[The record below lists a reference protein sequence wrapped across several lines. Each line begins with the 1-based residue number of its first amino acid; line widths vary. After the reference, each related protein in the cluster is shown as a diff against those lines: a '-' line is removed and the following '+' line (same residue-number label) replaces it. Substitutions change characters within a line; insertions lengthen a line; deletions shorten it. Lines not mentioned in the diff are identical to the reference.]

1 MDTLH
6 LQPGQDHLEKIAKT
20 NDPLRGIIELVWNS
34 LDGDAIDVS
43 VEFDRNPLGGLQ
55 AIRVVDDGS
64 GMRGDALRTEFHQLG
79 ESWKKST
86 PRTPKYSR
94 AMHGKEGRG
103 RLRFFS
109 IAGLAVWKSTYD
121 TPEGMQRVT
130 AQIEAAQLARCDV
143 EDSAVTDETTE
154 TGTIVEL
161 SRLKD
166 TYDWLLSRE
175 AFLLFSATFAPYI
188 LQYPNVSIRY
198 NDEKIVPSASV
209 KLEAELPV
217 GPIQG
222 LKEPVTDLRLKVIEW
237 NGAIQDRKIYFGTD
251 EGIALASQPAG
262 VTAPGF
268 EYSAYAYSTFFRRM
282 HDLNMLELGD
292 LTDPDLQIVL
302 DHVRSSLTDY
312 FRTRQSQN
320 AIGLIDELKA
330 EGAYPYEGE
339 PQNDVEVKERQV
351 FDIATYAVSSYS
363 RTFKRADV
371 SMRRMTLTLLREAL
385 RHNPESITMILKAIV
400 DLPKNKQDEFSSL
413 LEKTNLGNIISA
425 SSLIADRVTALE
437 VIKGMVFDPSRRIS
451 TRERGELDVIVQSN
465 TWIFGEEFHI
475 SLPEIGLTR
484 VMQRV
489 ATELGRPK
497 RKEQVKTPDGQIGR
511 ADAFLGRAIP
521 YPDQNHKEFLL
532 LELKRPSLVVGR
544 KEMDQL
550 ESYAVTITGQPE
562 YLDNSTAWTFF
573 LMTTA
578 IEPKQMHR
586 VTQANRPPGLFL
598 DMPRAK
604 VWSKHGAKSSEM
616 LRQGSGLYRTS

>member
-34 LDGDAIDVS
+34 LDGDATDVS

-55 AIRVVDDGS
+55 AIQVVDNGT

-86 PRTPKYSR
+86 PRTPKYGR

-130 AQIEAAQLARCDV
+130 ARIEAAQLARCDV
-143 EDSAVTDETTE
+143 EDSAVTDETAE

-198 NDEKIVPSASV
+198 NGEKIVPSVSV

-237 NGAIQDRKIYFGTD
+237 NGAIQDRKIYLGTD

-268 EYSAYAYSTFFRRM
+268 EYSAYAYST
-282 HDLNMLELGD
+282 
-292 LTDPDLQIVL
+292 
-302 DHVRSSLTDY
+302 
-312 FRTRQSQN
+312 
-320 AIGLIDELKA
+320 
-330 EGAYPYEGE
+330 
-339 PQNDVEVKERQV
+339 
-351 FDIATYAVSSYS
+351 
-363 RTFKRADV
+363 
-371 SMRRMTLTLLREAL
+371 
-385 RHNPESITMILKAIV
+385 
-400 DLPKNKQDEFSSL
+400 
-413 LEKTNLGNIISA
+413 
-425 SSLIADRVTALE
+425 
-437 VIKGMVFDPSRRIS
+437 
-451 TRERGELDVIVQSN
+451 
-465 TWIFGEEFHI
+465 
-475 SLPEIGLTR
+475 
-484 VMQRV
+484 
-489 ATELGRPK
+489 
-497 RKEQVKTPDGQIGR
+497 
-511 ADAFLGRAIP
+511 
-521 YPDQNHKEFLL
+521 
-532 LELKRPSLVVGR
+532 
-544 KEMDQL
+544 
-550 ESYAVTITGQPE
+550 
-562 YLDNSTAWTFF
+562 
-573 LMTTA
+573 
-578 IEPKQMHR
+578 
-586 VTQANRPPGLFL
+586 
-598 DMPRAK
+598 
-604 VWSKHGAKSSEM
+604 
-616 LRQGSGLYRTS
+616 